1 MDGFINTKTKCLCVY
16 INNGQVYE
24 MFMCVHKRWTDL
36 YNTKPKC
43 LCVYINDGQIYIT
56 QKLNVYV
63 CT

>member
-1 MDGFINTKTKCLCVY
+1 
-16 INNGQVYE
+16 

-43 LCVYINDGQIYIT
+43 LCVYINDGWIYIT
-56 QKLNVYV
+56 QNLNVYV